1 MVIEVWRVPHA
12 PKPCGRRCCRPLERV
27 VVCAVDWRSDARE
40 APKVPPDKQDRS
52 AADWARTLRDVA
64 PYLGIGA
71 SLAITVLAGLGVGY
85 VADAR
90 FGTSPVFF
98 ELGGGLGVV
107 LALYQFFRTV
117 SRK

>member
-1 MVIEVWRVPHA
+1 
-12 PKPCGRRCCRPLERV
+12 
-27 VVCAVDWRSDARE
+27 
-40 APKVPPDKQDRS
+40 
-52 AADWARTLRDVA
+52 
-64 PYLGIGA
+64 
-71 SLAITVLAGLGVGY
+71 LAITVLAGLGVGH